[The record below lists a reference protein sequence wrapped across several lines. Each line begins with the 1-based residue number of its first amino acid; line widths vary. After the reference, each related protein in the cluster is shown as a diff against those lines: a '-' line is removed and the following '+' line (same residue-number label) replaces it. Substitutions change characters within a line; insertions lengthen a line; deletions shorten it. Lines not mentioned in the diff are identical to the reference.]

1 MNYAKKSNLLNPL
14 FYIVVKNIQLIKKK
28 IFEKKIEKIDQIK
41 KSVLI
46 IPLNISIINII
57 FTK

>member
-28 IFEKKIEKIDQIK
+28 IFEKK
-41 KSVLI
+41 
-46 IPLNISIINII
+46 
-57 FTK
+57 